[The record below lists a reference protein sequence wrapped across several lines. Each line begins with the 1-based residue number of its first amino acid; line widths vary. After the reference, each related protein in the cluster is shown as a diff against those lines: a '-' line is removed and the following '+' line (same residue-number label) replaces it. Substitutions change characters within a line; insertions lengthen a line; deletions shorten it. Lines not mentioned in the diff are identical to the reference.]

1 MVFVYIAAMN
11 HHKVAIVGAGISG
24 LAAAQLLSEKNV
36 DFIVLEAR
44 DRVGG
49 RIQTCREGLTPY
61 DLGASWAHDTLTNP
75 LFDKILNEL
84 DGAEKDRYGLYYD
97 DQRPLYF
104 GSKVGPYYLDIHK
117 IEQVVK
123 ELEKYIELEY
133 FEDIDK
139 SDVSLYEI
147 VVQYLKKQ
155 GRMLTEEQVLYA
167 PQLVRHLELWH
178 GIGWKEM
185 SSKFGLVDNVGRNCL
200 FKEGYDKVVT
210 DIVSSLDENRLIK
223 EAIVTKIDR
232 SKPSIRIE
240 LSQGSEITADWI
252 ICTIPQSILQ
262 LKSGEKGA
270 IEWVPPLPNRI
281 KESLGNMSWGKL
293 GKIIF
298 EFDEPWWGHHNV
310 DRFVALADPDPYLVS
325 FWEALKSKATLNPS
339 THINQPKALPDS
351 WDFPVLMLNLQ
362 KIADV
367 PALLCFTQGDL
378 TEYLERNP
386 EQAWDYMRPIITK
399 LAHHSLEGPSSLDA
413 ENIKPT
419 KTFVSNW
426 TIDPFSRGSYAACK
440 PGNDPTDLVIQLSR
454 GMNNV
459 RFAGEHTILDGAGA
473 VHGAWMSGRR
483 EARNILIKE
492 GIIEGEIE
500 EW

>member
-1 MVFVYIAAMN
+1 MT
-11 HHKVAIVGAGISG
+11 HHKVVIVGAGISG

-36 DFIVLEAR
+36 DYIILEAR

-49 RIQTCREGLTPY
+49 RIRTCREGMTPY

-75 LFDKILNEL
+75 LFDKILSES
-84 DGAEKDRYGLYYD
+84 DEAEEDRYGLYYD

-104 GSKVGPYYLDIHK
+104 GSKVGPKYLDNHK

-139 SDVSLYEI
+139 PDVSLYEI
-147 VVQYLKKQ
+147 VMQYLQKQ

-200 FKEGYDKVVT
+200 FREGYDKVVT
-210 DIVSSLDENRLIK
+210 DIVSSLDENRILQK
-223 EAIVTKIDR
+223 AIVTKINH
-232 SKPSIRIE
+232 SKSPIRIE
-240 LSQGSEITADWI
+240 LSHRPEITADWI
-252 ICTIPQSILQ
+252 ICTVPQSILQ
-262 LKSGEKGA
+262 LEIGEKGS
-270 IEWVPPLPNRI
+270 IEWIPSLPNRI
-281 KESLGNMSWGKL
+281 KDSLSNMSWGKL
-293 GKIIF
+293 GKIVF

-310 DRFVALADPDPYLVS
+310 DRFVALANPDPSIVS
-325 FWEALKSKATLNPS
+325 FWEALKSKTPLKTGAN
-339 THINQPKALPDS
+339 INQTKTLPDS
-351 WDFPVLMLNLQ
+351 WDFPVLLLNLQ
-362 KIADV
+362 KIANV
-367 PALLCFTQGDL
+367 PAILCFTQGDL

-386 EQAWDYMRPIITK
+386 EEAWDYMRPIITK
-399 LAHHSLEGPSSLDA
+399 LTDHSLENSSNSNV

-419 KTFVSNW
+419 KTFVSEW
-426 TIDPFSRGSYAACK
+426 TVDPFSRGSYAACK

-492 GIIEGEIE
+492 GIIEGELE

>member
-1 MVFVYIAAMN
+1 MT
-11 HHKVAIVGAGISG
+11 HHKVAIIGAGISG

-36 DFIVLEAR
+36 DYIILEAR

-49 RIQTCREGLTPY
+49 RIQTCREGMTPY

-75 LFDKILNEL
+75 LFDKILDEL
-84 DGAEKDRYGLYYD
+84 DGAEEDRYGLYYD

-104 GSKVGPYYLDIHK
+104 GSKVGPKYLDNHK

-147 VVQYLKKQ
+147 VMQYLQKQ

-178 GIGWKEM
+178 GIGWKKM

-200 FKEGYDKVVT
+200 FREGYDKVVT
-210 DIVSSLDENRLIK
+210 DIVSSLDENRLLQK
-223 EAIVTKIDR
+223 AIVTKIDH
-232 SKPSIRIE
+232 SKSPIRIE
-240 LSQGSEITADWI
+240 LSHRPEITADWI
-252 ICTIPQSILQ
+252 ICTVPQSILQ
-262 LKSGEKGA
+262 LEIGEKGS
-270 IEWVPPLPNRI
+270 IEWIPLLPNRI
-281 KESLGNMSWGKL
+281 KDSLSNMSWGKL
-293 GKIIF
+293 GKIVF

-310 DRFVALADPDPYLVS
+310 DRFVALANPDPSIVS
-325 FWEALKSKATLNPS
+325 FWEALKSKTPLKTSAR
-339 THINQPKALPDS
+339 INQSKALPDS
-351 WDFPVLMLNLQ
+351 WDFPVLLLNLQ
-362 KIADV
+362 KIAKV

-386 EQAWDYMRPIITK
+386 EKAWDYMRPIITR
-399 LAHHSLEGPSSLDA
+399 LRDQSLENSSNPDV

-419 KTFVSNW
+419 KIFVSEW
-426 TIDPFSRGSYAACK
+426 TVDPFSRGSYAACK
-440 PGNDPTDLVIQLSR
+440 PGNDPTDLVIQLSK

-473 VHGAWMSGRR
+473 VHGAWMSGKR